1 MEKQMTSQKKIEA
14 NQRNALK
21 STGPKTKLGIT
32 HSRANAMTHG
42 LSASAIIIMGENAQ
56 DYENLQQSL
65 IDSYNPV
72 DTVEVELVRQMTM
85 AAWRLRRV
93 DMIES
98 YLFRLGN
105 DARTAPSN
113 TENSKKVPSD
123 VIGAGFKNMWKDR
136 HVLSG
141 GFELASLANPIGPEQ
156 GGFAVK
162 DEAVDR
168 FHAFSQLGRYQG
180 LAERSFY
187 RALQALEHL
196 QDRRVRRETLVSN
209 QPADRAA
216 Q

>member
-1 MEKQMTSQKKIEA
+1 
-14 NQRNALK
+14 
-21 STGPKTKLGIT
+21 
-32 HSRANAMTHG
+32 
-42 LSASAIIIMGENAQ
+42 
-56 DYENLQQSL
+56 
-65 IDSYNPV
+65 
-72 DTVEVELVRQMTM
+72 
-85 AAWRLRRV
+85 
-93 DMIES
+93 
-98 YLFRLGN
+98 
-105 DARTAPSN
+105 
-113 TENSKKVPSD
+113 
-123 VIGAGFKNMWKDR
+123 MWKDR

-141 GFELASLANPIGPEQ
+141 GFNLPSLSDPIGPEQ